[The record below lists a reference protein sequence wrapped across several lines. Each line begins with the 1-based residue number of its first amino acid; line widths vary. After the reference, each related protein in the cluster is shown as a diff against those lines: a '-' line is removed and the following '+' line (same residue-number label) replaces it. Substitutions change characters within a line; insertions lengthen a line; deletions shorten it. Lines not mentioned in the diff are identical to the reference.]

1 MQAWTLPVEQ
11 SCALG
16 SHHAR
21 WQQGRARALLAE
33 GSSPL
38 PGQVLNQ
45 TLRIEMQLQEHSLS
59 TTQLEKQ
66 LLLQTNEIHKL
77 QNRNK

>member
-1 MQAWTLPVEQ
+1 MCRAAPSPVTPGTWRGPGCSRQ
-11 SCALG
+11 
-16 SHHAR
+16 R
-21 WQQGRARALLAE
+21 
-33 GSSPL
+33 SPPR

-45 TLRIEMQLQEHSLS
+45 TSRIEMQLQENSLS
-59 TTQLEKQ
+59 TTKLEKQ

>member
-1 MQAWTLPVEQ
+1 MCRGDASTVK
-11 SCALG
+11 LG
-16 SHHAR
+16 TWCDRGWSHQRFPA
-21 WQQGRARALLAE
+21 
-33 GSSPL
+33 L

-45 TLRIEMQLQEHSLS
+45 TSRIELQLQENSLS